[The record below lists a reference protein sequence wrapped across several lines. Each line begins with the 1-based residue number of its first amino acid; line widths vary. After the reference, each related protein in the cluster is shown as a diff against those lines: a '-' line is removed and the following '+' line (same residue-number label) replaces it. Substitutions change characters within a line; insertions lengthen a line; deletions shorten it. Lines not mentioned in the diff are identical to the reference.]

1 MSDSRALTSLLMSLV
16 VAFMAGCGA
25 ETGMRNTIT
34 INEAETRVEQYFR
47 DALAVLP
54 EQARAEV
61 SLIHTVDC
69 DDPDDNGPKGRKIA
83 SVSYQIQNLQPQKYP
98 DYVADLERWWLD
110 HDFQVLDDERPTYE
124 SIWVENTGDG
134 FRMRIEANKVGEL
147 YLGATS
153 PCVWPDGTP
162 EA

>member
-1 MSDSRALTSLLMSLV
+1 MSPVALRGVLVSLIIALVTSCAAEAGMS
-16 VAFMAGCGA
+16 
-25 ETGMRNTIT
+25 NTIT
-34 INEAETRVEQYFR
+34 IEEAQTRVERYFR

-54 EQARAEV
+54 DQARPEV

-83 SVSYQIQNLQPQKYP
+83 SVNYQIRNLAPQKYP
-98 DYVADLERWWLD
+98 DYVADLERWWRD
-110 HDFQVLDDERPTYE
+110 HGFRVLDDERPTYE
-124 SIWVENTGDG
+124 SIWVEKTDDG
-134 FRMRIEANKVGEL
+134 FRMRIQGNRAGEL

-153 PCVWPDGTP
+153 PCVWPNGTP